1 MKIIYSVLFAT
12 IAIIIISVSIA
23 IALTQN
29 GNGAKGNGNGA
40 GPDEDVEDAPFPLG
54 PEEARARD
62 IDIMSAETGMSKDDV
77 EALLVAKES
86 FKKLVEKVKD
96 DNRFSEAVIPD
107 SPGAPAKLFFKN
119 GVPPQLVKTIEQF
132 EAQYGDVEIIET
144 KFSKKDMENRAK
156 RVENKLKAKGFK
168 TFVMVPFADE
178 LTVRAKLPQ
187 GATDIMTGKQ
197 LASAVLD
204 LLSGVDEDIADVQL
218 DIADVADDEIVGFFH
233 TRGGEQ
239 IKGTV
244 GACTV
249 AFSGW
254 LNGEEGVIGA
264 GHCGNMNTYV
274 SSYHG
279 YEYSMSPRV
288 THLGDNGDIAFYAT
302 DPGHALEA
310 KYVAGP
316 SQSDV
321 RSVTGYNVS
330 PSVGERVCA
339 YSRKLSQRSCTTVY
353 RTDVSFC
360 ADGYGCGSK
369 LVATTVEFT
378 IPGDSGGPWSWGS
391 TAYGINSGNI
401 YIDGAWRSTY
411 TPIDVA
417 LSGLGATLAVA

>member
-86 FKKLVEKVKD
+86 FKKLVAKVKD

-107 SPGAPAKLFFKN
+107 SPGAPAKLYFKN
-119 GVPPQLVKTIEQF
+119 GVPPQLVKAIELF
-132 EAQYGDVEIIET
+132 EAQYGYVEIIET

-156 RVENKLKAKGFK
+156 RVENKLKAKGFE

-204 LLSGVDEDIADVQL
+204 LQSGVDEDIADVEL
-218 DIADVADDEIVGFFH
+218 DIADVADNEIVDFFH

-239 IKGTV
+239 ILG
-244 GACTV
+244 GGFQCTV

-254 LNGEEGVIGA
+254 RNGEEGVISA

-279 YEYSMSPRV
+279 YQYSMSPRV
-288 THLGDNGDIAFYAT
+288 TQLGGNGDIAFYAT
-302 DPGHALEA
+302 DPWHALEA

-316 SQSDV
+316 SKSDV
-321 RSVTGYNVS
+321 RSVTGYDVS
-330 PSVGERVCA
+330 QSVGESVCA
-339 YSRKLSQRSCTTVY
+339 YSRMQSQRSCTTVY
-353 RTDVSFC
+353 RTDLTICYSGYPC
-360 ADGYGCGSK
+360 AYK
-369 LVATTVEFT
+369 IVATREDVTVQ
-378 IPGDSGGPWSWGS
+378 GDSGGPWSWGS
-391 TAYGINSGNI
+391 TADGITSGGI
-401 YIDGAWRSTY
+401 YMDGAWRSMY

-417 LSGLGATLAVA
+417 LNGLGATLAIA